1 MKRIILCLSLMS
13 VLFVFG
19 QSEDSTTTAAGTKS
33 IFENKF
39 FEKFQIRQSFQGKT
53 EKEEAAFL
61 NIVNPTGKESSFN
74 YNIALGYTLEF
85 RNWSGTL
92 LTEAQKNTL
101 STKLQD
107 VFLAGI
113 FLERSLFENQK
124 WGWAPYMLFKAN
136 YKNDYEKDTES
147 IQSSLSF
154 APSFDGDLFLLPDC
168 PLEIKYLHF
177 DYTVYFGVEYE
188 NRYKAPIELNE
199 GNTARYSFRVT
210 SRIYPFADYLDKN
223 LEIIPDYTYR
233 NAFVND
239 KNIEVDENKIFKLDV
254 NLVLFKKEISKTKK
268 IEFKFGV
275 SYVNGSD
282 PTKGFEKQ
290 EITTYSF
297 KLKI

>member
-1 MKRIILCLSLMS
+1 MKSITLSLLLLS
-13 VLFVFG
+13 VLCVFG
-19 QSEDSTTTAAGTKS
+19 QSETADTKT

-39 FEKFQIRQSFQGKT
+39 FNNFQIRQSFQGKI

-74 YNIALGYTLEF
+74 YNIALGYTLDYK
-85 RNWSGTL
+85 NWIGTL
-92 LTEAQKNTL
+92 FIEAQKNTL

-107 VFLAGI
+107 VFLTGV
-113 FLERSLFENQK
+113 FLEKSLFENQK
-124 WGWAPYMLFKAN
+124 WGWSPYMVFKNN
-136 YKNDYEKDTES
+136 YKNDYEKNTES
-147 IQSSLSF
+147 FQSSLSF
-154 APSFDGDLFLLPDC
+154 APSFDGDNFLFPDC
-168 PLEIKYLHF
+168 PLENKYLHF
-177 DYTVYFGVEYE
+177 DYNIYFGLEYE
-188 NRYKAPIELNE
+188 NRFQAPTEINE

-210 SRIYPFADYLDKN
+210 SKIYPFADYLDKN

-233 NAFVND
+233 NAFINEN
-239 KNIEVDENKIFKLDV
+239 KIEVDENKIFKLDV
-254 NLVLFKKEISKTKK
+254 NVMLFKKEISDTKK